1 MKPKYPPET
10 TLLNQFQPQT
20 LHHLSSRVVH
30 GPLQA
35 SSAGCNL
42 RCWGWL
48 SVHLSRV
55 SARLLHFGILMRR
68 LCDMGLRVVVMLLVV
83 RRPLRLP
90 ILLLRLVDG
99 WGWHL
104 VCLLL
109 LSGLCAALILHC
121 VLWEGCQ
128 LGLAVSLRA

>member
-68 LCDMGLRVVVMLLVV
+68 L
-83 RRPLRLP
+83 
-90 ILLLRLVDG
+90 VDV
-99 WGWHL
+99 WGWRL